1 MYFFYKKQKIVAQI
15 SINNLTV
22 ALHQLFVHSVL
33 NKVVGKHYTFSVL
46 YFHIYTTITFTAK
59 NKMSV
64 VEKNLI
70 KMKKVIRVVCPVF
83 VPFGTEIN

>member
-1 MYFFYKKQKIVAQI
+1 MW
-15 SINNLTV
+15 LPR
-22 ALHQLFVHSVL
+22 
-33 NKVVGKHYTFSVL
+33 
-46 YFHIYTTITFTAK
+46 TFTAK